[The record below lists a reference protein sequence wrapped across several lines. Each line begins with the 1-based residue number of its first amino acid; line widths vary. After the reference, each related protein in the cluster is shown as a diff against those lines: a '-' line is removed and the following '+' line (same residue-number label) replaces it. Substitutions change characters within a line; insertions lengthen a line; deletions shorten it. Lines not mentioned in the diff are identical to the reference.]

1 MEQPRERPHPPSLQF
16 RIPSAFVPP
25 WAALGLWRCALHGPL
40 APVMGWELLGQALLL
55 VRPPPCMLCPFVGVQ
70 MSFYHLI
77 NN

>member
-1 MEQPRERPHPPSLQF
+1 MEQPRERPHPQSLQF
-16 RIPSAFVPP
+16 GIPSAFVPP

-55 VRPPPCMLCPFVGVQ
+55 VPPPPCMLCPFVGVQ

-77 NN
+77 SN